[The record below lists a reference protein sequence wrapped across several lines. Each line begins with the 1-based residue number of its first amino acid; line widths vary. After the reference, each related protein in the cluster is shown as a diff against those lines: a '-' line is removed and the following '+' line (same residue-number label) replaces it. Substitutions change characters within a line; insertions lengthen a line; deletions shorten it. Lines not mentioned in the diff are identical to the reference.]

1 MHKKRNIANTSSV
14 YRLIYTN
21 LVRGDIVLSYRDM
34 AMIAVGAIGA
44 LAFEKYKEPIMDKM
58 ECIKDDAIDM
68 ATDKLD
74 DMR

>member
-1 MHKKRNIANTSSV
+1 M
-14 YRLIYTN
+14 
-21 LVRGDIVLSYRDM
+21 LSYRDM

-44 LAFEKYKEPIMDKM
+44 MAFEKYKEPIIEKV
-58 ECIKDDAIDM
+58 ECIKDEAIDM